1 MKRTPREKQY
11 QKNLDDHE
19 VQGPVELGLMASHL
33 WRTDPRHLAFTLARY
48 KHVAKLLHGK
58 KSALEIGC
66 GDGFASGIV
75 QQEVSQVHGLDFDPH
90 FVESAQSTWAG
101 NDAFHFFVEDMLS
114 DSLQP
119 QRQYEAIY
127 SLDVIEHITQ
137 EQEDSFLRNA
147 LKFLQPD
154 GVAIIGSPTLESQ
167 AYASKWSKE
176 GHVNCKSGYELKA
189 LLEKH
194 FKQVFLFG
202 MNDETLHTGYSK
214 MAHYNLALAVS

>member
-1 MKRTPREKQY
+1 MKRTPQEKQY
-11 QKNLDDHE
+11 QKNLDDYE
-19 VQGPVELGLMASHL
+19 EQGPVELGLMASHL

-66 GDGFASGIV
+66 GDGFAAGIV
-75 QQEVSQVHGLDFDPH
+75 QQEVSELHGLDFDKH
-90 FVESAQSTWAG
+90 FVENAQKTWEA
-101 NDAFHFFVEDMLS
+101 NDAFHFFVENMLNE
-114 DSLQP
+114 SLKAD
-119 QRQYEAIY
+119 RQYEAIY
-127 SLDVIEHITQ
+127 SLDVIEHINPM
-137 EQEDSFLRNA
+137 QEDTFIQNA
-147 LKFLQPD
+147 LKFLRPD

-167 AYASKWSKE
+167 EYASKWSKE

>member
-90 FVESAQSTWAG
+90 FVESAQKTWEG

-119 QRQYEAIY
+119 QRKYEAIY
-127 SLDVIEHITQ
+127 SLDVIEHITPD
-137 EQEDSFLRNA
+137 QEDSFLRNA
-147 LKFLQPD
+147 RKFLQPD

-167 AYASKWSKE
+167 EYASKWSKE
-176 GHVNCKSGYELKA
+176 GHVNCKSGYQLKT
-189 LLEKH
+189 LLEKY
-194 FKQVFLFG
+194 FKQVFLLG

-214 MAHYNLALAVS
+214 MVHYNLVICIS